1 MVFNRVEL
9 PPFIPTKDGF
19 ELHHQVS
26 LTKVCSGFLQK
37 PRRVD
42 KLLGKK
48 VDELE
53 ELVVGSLVI

>member
-9 PPFIPTKDGF
+9 PSFIPTKDGF

-26 LTKVCSGFLQK
+26 LTEVCSGFLQK

-42 KLLGKK
+42 ELLGKK

-53 ELVVGSLVI
+53 ELVVSSLVI